1 MRYLLQHGTVWDPGG
16 GKSLDILVEGERIL
30 KLAPELAA
38 EPGEQVLDLTGM
50 TVFPGFFN
58 AHVHLYGVHGPLPDD
73 LIRRFALGGVTT
85 LRDMGMTSPEPYASY
100 AAWLSER
107 TGPEYPTI
115 LHSGKF
121 LCGEHTYGNIHPSGQ
136 RIGRL
141 VETEEEARQAVDEM
155 LALGAMEVKT
165 GMDPGQDPAHPL
177 EDLPDAVFSAICA
190 RAAECGSRSAA
201 HITKTEKLLHAAQLG
216 LTEGAHVPIDSM
228 HDAQAEALAAS
239 GIAFT
244 ATLSIF
250 DMVSSETGE
259 PILEDAIAN
268 TCRLYRAG
276 LPMAVG
282 TDFMFENPPYQ
293 TVGIPV
299 HEFRLLH
306 RAGLSVNEILLAATE
321 GSAQVCG
328 VSEETG
334 SIQPGKLADLVAVA
348 APIDESFQAF
358 ETVLFVMHRGT
369 VLKHESK

>member
-1 MRYLLQHGTVWDPGG
+1 
-16 GKSLDILVEGERIL
+16 
-30 KLAPELAA
+30 
-38 EPGEQVLDLTGM
+38 
-50 TVFPGFFN
+50 
-58 AHVHLYGVHGPLPDD
+58 
-73 LIRRFALGGVTT
+73 
-85 LRDMGMTSPEPYASY
+85 
-100 AAWLSER
+100 
-107 TGPEYPTI
+107 
-115 LHSGKF
+115 
-121 LCGEHTYGNIHPSGQ
+121 
-136 RIGRL
+136 
-141 VETEEEARQAVDEM
+141 
-155 LALGAMEVKT
+155 
-165 GMDPGQDPAHPL
+165 
-177 EDLPDAVFSAICA
+177 
-190 RAAECGSRSAA
+190 
-201 HITKTEKLLHAAQLG
+201 
-216 LTEGAHVPIDSM
+216 M

-334 SIQPGKLADLVAVA
+334 QYPAGQAGGSGSPLQLQLTKASRLSKPFYLSCTAVR
-348 APIDESFQAF
+348 S
-358 ETVLFVMHRGT
+358 
-369 VLKHESK
+369 